1 MPSAVSKSGD
11 CHSNFT
17 YRDTRG
23 GLANQAMGSDI
34 ESWSSDIPQRVESM
48 DAMNNL
54 QIVTLQ
60 SFSLCE
66 YVQIV
71 RVMLNGV
78 QELND
83 DT

>member
-1 MPSAVSKSGD
+1 
-11 CHSNFT
+11 
-17 YRDTRG
+17 
-23 GLANQAMGSDI
+23 MGSDI